1 MKYGKKAHMT
11 LNQEKSQSKETTGYD
26 TYDKSSS

>member
-1 MKYGKKAHMT
+1 MKYEKKAHVT
-11 LNQEKSQSKETTGYD
+11 LNQKSESKETIGYD